1 MKHVLLEKKNCHNAL
16 SYAETVRA
24 EAQAKKKQL
33 LGTETSGVYKSLR
46 HCARTSNVCVGV
58 YSV

>member
-1 MKHVLLEKKNCHNAL
+1 MKHVLLEKSCHKAL
-16 SYAETVRA
+16 SYDETVRA

-33 LGTETSGVYKSLR
+33 LGTETSGVYKSLK